1 LTSAETVGGDIRG
14 KQSAAILVVS
24 GEKVENKWEDKLI
37 DLRVEDHEHPVEELS
52 RVLKL
57 YRAYKH
63 MDEGDLAM
71 EHSDME
77 AALKEYDSALNLF
90 PKNLEMKFWT
100 AVTLANNQKTT
111 KALKLFKEVFD
122 IDNNWRLLAERLPN
136 SDLLNVTKNEL
147 EEILSL

>member
-1 LTSAETVGGDIRG
+1 DSTGLNNV
-14 KQSAAILVVS
+14 
-24 GEKVENKWEDKLI
+24 
-37 DLRVEDHEHPVEELS
+37 HEHPVKELS

-77 AALKEYDSALNLF
+77 TALKEYDSALNLF

-100 AVTLANNQKTT
+100 AVTLANNQKII
-111 KALKLFKEVFD
+111 KALELFKEVFD
-122 IDNNWRLLAERLPN
+122 MDNNWRILAERLTK
-136 SDLLNVTKNEL
+136 SDLLNVSKEEL
-147 EEILSL
+147 EKILSL